1 MNFYLKYTHLL
12 LALLLVLA
20 LPKQLDAHAPDQSYI
35 FLSVYEDAMGGLIEI
50 TTDDLNKALGL
61 NLERG
66 ITEADLAPYLDQ
78 IKAHLLEK
86 IAFSSSLGDHP
97 IKFTD
102 IEFQDLELG
111 YFIMFNFEL
120 ENVSSIPDSLNVRY
134 EFLVTEDSN
143 HKGMFV
149 VAYNWKAGIHDNESL
164 VSMIFTKNNTEDT
177 LSLTDASIMKGLI
190 AMIKSGMWHIYIGL
204 DHILFLLALLLPAVV
219 RRKTSDGVA
228 LSRGRWVPVERF
240 SPALWYVL
248 KIVTLFTIAHTI
260 TLSLA
265 ALQIITLPSFLVE
278 AIIALSIALAAY
290 HNIRPFFKNE
300 TLILAFGFGLFHGFG
315 FASVLGEVGLKGE
328 YMVYSLLGFNV
339 GVELGQMTIILA
351 IFPILYFLRNTKLY
365 PKILVYGSILLIIIS
380 LYWFVERIFGI
391 DMPVDEYIGD
401 FINRVVK
408 KIAYIIEN
416 GKWSP
421 SS

>member
-1 MNFYLKYTHLL
+1 MRLYLKYTYLL
-12 LALLLVLA
+12 FGFLLMS
-20 LPKQLDAHAPDQSYI
+20 LPQRTEAHAPDQSYI
-35 FLSVYEDAMGGLIEI
+35 FLSVYEDAMGGIVEI

-61 NLERG
+61 DLERG
-66 ITEADLAPYLDQ
+66 ITEADLAPYLEQ
-78 IKAHLLEK
+78 IRAHLLEK

-97 IKFTD
+97 IRFTD
-102 IEFQDLELG
+102 IDFQDLELG
-111 YFIMFNFEL
+111 YFVMFNFEL
-120 ENVSSIPDSLNVRY
+120 ENVSSIPDALDVRY
-134 EFLVTEDSN
+134 EFLVTKDKN

-164 VSMIFTKNNTEDT
+164 VSMIFTDSNTEDT

-204 DHILFLLALLLPAVV
+204 DHILFLLALLLPSVV
-219 RRKTSDGVA
+219 RRKAPDQ
-228 LSRGRWVPVERF
+228 LSAKSKWIPVERF
-240 SPALWYVL
+240 RPALWYVL

-300 TLILAFGFGLFHGFG
+300 TLVLAFGFGLFHGFG

-328 YMVYSLLGFNV
+328 YMVYSLLGFNL

-351 IFPILYFLRNTKLY
+351 IFPILYFLRNTSIY
-365 PKILVYGSILLIIIS
+365 PKILLYGSILLIVIS

-391 DMPVDEYIGD
+391 DMPVDD
-401 FINRVVK
+401 FIADFIDRVIK